1 MYEEMKQRDKD
12 FAKALSTYV
21 NCFGF
26 SGKAVA
32 QECKNHHR
40 YLQNEEFTL
49 VLEILK
55 AFAEEYDDKMYDDRN
70 EYACKASKLLI
81 NYLISDK
88 FDKEDYPKLT

>member
-1 MYEEMKQRDKD
+1 MEDFKQRDKD
-12 FAKALSTYV
+12 FAKALNEYV

-26 SGKAVA
+26 DGKTVA

-49 VLEILK
+49 ILEILK
-55 AFAEEYDDKMYDDRN
+55 AFAEEYDENRYDDRN

-81 NYLISDK
+81 DYFTSDK

>member
-1 MYEEMKQRDKD
+1 MYEEMRQRDKD

-26 SGKAVA
+26 DEKLVA
-32 QECKNHHR
+32 NECKNHHR
-40 YLQNEEFTL
+40 YLQNEEF
-49 VLEILK
+49 VLLIAILK